1 MDLWLVLCIG
11 VCSLEL
17 GAIVKRF
24 GFDAE
29 LFSAFCFK
37 RFVISFDSLIDL
49 KLLIIVFSSRF
60 VIKLVFNYVYV
71 LYCMCIQCVR
81 VFCAFYVYFI

>member
-37 RFVISFDSLIDL
+37 RFVISFDSLIG
-49 KLLIIVFSSRF
+49 S
-60 VIKLVFNYVYV
+60 
-71 LYCMCIQCVR
+71 
-81 VFCAFYVYFI
+81 